1 MGEFI
6 MPAVFGLSGQQLS
19 VPQDALCADAPS
31 ASFGEFMSM
40 VMGSTEISAAPQQV
54 QEPSEDIPQAD
65 FTAVLA
71 EAFEAVKE
79 MAADGGQQTEISL
92 PEEFS
97 PKGKEAFV
105 TSLCRFL
112 GNGKGDGAKAE
123 KNEAVTADGEDMQ
136 EADIFPEDIRKIW
149 QDVPESEKS
158 LWAELFERI
167 ADIAEESGEEGT
179 VFTAALVKLCGVKS
193 AKKSKDAAPDENTAV
208 SAAAMAM
215 FIPAVSVVSVENAA
229 SENIVDGD
237 IAVTAV
243 SEAVGNT
250 EDIQNVEIQEIIQIV
265 SDSDISS
272 EELADFFKQAAAAL
286 SAQSEAADIK
296 VTDGLKSTETVTD
309 SGIRPEMFAVGRQ
322 SVMSRA
328 SKPFEPI
335 ESESKT
341 YAADNISDENIGAA
355 AVNVPEAT
363 AAAKETA
370 VVPQSEEIIPEYDI
384 AEQIV
389 NKIELYKELEG
400 LTAGSQKELTIK
412 LAPEELGELEV
423 KIRSTK
429 DGLEIAFAA
438 ERSEAVRLI
447 GDKASAL
454 AEAVAAGGSRLR
466 EMTVTQQIV
475 THETGDTLS
484 YGQYGGEANASG
496 GRDFGEGGR
505 RFVFS
510 GSDTDS
516 AETDGGQDPQI
527 FYNKEA
533 KLWVS
538 A

>member
-40 VMGSTEISAAPQQV
+40 VMGSTEISAEPQQV
-54 QEPSEDIPQAD
+54 QELPEDIPQAD

-79 MAADGGQQTEISL
+79 MVADGGQQTEISL

-179 VFTAALVKLCGVKS
+179 VFTAALVKLCGVKN

-215 FIPAVSVVSVENAA
+215 FIPAASVVSVENAA

-243 SEAVGNT
+243 SEAVGNA
-250 EDIQNVEIQEIIQIV
+250 ENIQNVKIQEIIQIV
-265 SDSDISS
+265 SDSDIPS
-272 EELADFFKQAAAAL
+272 EELADFFKHAAAAL

-335 ESESKT
+335 GSESKA
-341 YAADNISDENIGAA
+341 YASDNIPDENIGAA
-355 AVNVPEAT
+355 EVKISEVHAAAVNIPEAP

-389 NKIELYKELEG
+389 
-400 LTAGSQKELTIK
+400 T
-412 LAPEELGELEV
+412 
-423 KIRSTK
+423 R
-429 DGLEIAFAA
+429 
-438 ERSEAVRLI
+438 
-447 GDKASAL
+447 
-454 AEAVAAGGSRLR
+454 
-466 EMTVTQQIV
+466 
-475 THETGDTLS
+475 
-484 YGQYGGEANASG
+484 
-496 GRDFGEGGR
+496 
-505 RFVFS
+505 
-510 GSDTDS
+510 
-516 AETDGGQDPQI
+516 
-527 FYNKEA
+527 
-533 KLWVS
+533 
-538 A
+538 